1 MAAEGNY
8 IDESLVDNWPDGAT
22 EIQKQEVIDRIEK
35 LVERITGDYF
45 YAKSFDIKLN
55 GNGKNRIFP
64 SLRQD
69 ILSVI
74 KVYINEIEIAS
85 TEWSYDTGSVF
96 ASPDPEEIG
105 NGILFPTGNN
115 NIRITGTLGWSLCP
129 KAINQGCIIL
139 CRYENDPTLYTKY
152 GFKSEKIGDWTYDRG
167 TEKYH
172 TGVLQ
177 ADRLIRPY
185 IKRKPIVGVV

>member
-22 EIQKQEVIDRIEK
+22 EIQKQEVIDRIEE

-69 ILSVI
+69 ILSVTY
-74 KVYINEIEIAS
+74 VYVNEIELSSSI
-85 TEWSYDTGSVF
+85 WDYDENSVF
-96 ASPDPEEIG
+96 FSVDAFETNGVFPIG
-105 NGILFPTGNN
+105 KN
-115 NIRITGTLGWSLCP
+115 NIRIKGTLGWLICP
-129 KAINQGCIIL
+129 KNIKQACVIL
-139 CRYENDPTLYTKY
+139 CRYDNDPTLYTKY

-167 TEKYH
+167 TERYH

-177 ADRLIRPY
+177 TDRLIRPY
-185 IKRKPIVGVV
+185 IKRKPMVGIV